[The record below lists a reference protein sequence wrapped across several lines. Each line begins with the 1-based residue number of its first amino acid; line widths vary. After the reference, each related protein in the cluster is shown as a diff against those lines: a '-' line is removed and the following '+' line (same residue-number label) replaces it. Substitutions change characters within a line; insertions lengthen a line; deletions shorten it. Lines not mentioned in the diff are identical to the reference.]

1 MEGTPPVPDDMTLLA
16 RPENEL
22 FASLPGGY
30 QLPLSGIGMCCRHT
44 AYDDVLVRRTILWY
58 LLQGGR
64 HIDTAH
70 VYRNHKAIGLG
81 IKDAID
87 RGVPRSEIFLVT
99 KLFPPY
105 YGYQSTLDLVPTFL
119 DELGVD
125 YIDLILMHAPKM
137 PLALNDCGA
146 LSDKECRQTTWKA
159 LSELKEKGVMRNIG
173 VSNFDKKL
181 LEEIK
186 EVKGGAPIANL
197 QMQYNAFVPPKQES
211 PRLYCFIM

>member
-1 MEGTPPVPDDMTLLA
+1 MMSIVKIIGRIITAIVLLIAIFLGWVRTYKPAFGIIFATISPLLEGYAPPLIVGHGKMKGTPEVPSDMVPLP

-30 QLPLSGIGMCCRHT
+30 QLPLSGIGMCCRHS

-70 VYRNHKAIGLG
+70 VYRNHRAIGLG
-81 IKDAID
+81 IQDAIE
-87 RGVPRSEIFLVT
+87 RGVPRSEITIVT

-125 YIDLILMHAPKM
+125 YIDLVLM
-137 PLALNDCGA
+137 
-146 LSDKECRQTTWKA
+146 
-159 LSELKEKGVMRNIG
+159 
-173 VSNFDKKL
+173 
-181 LEEIK
+181 
-186 EVKGGAPIANL
+186 
-197 QMQYNAFVPPKQES
+197 
-211 PRLYCFIM
+211 